1 MPDGR
6 NRICESDVRIRNDRD
21 LVTALWERIDAAAAD
36 QDYSDASRFALRLAF
51 EEAVSNAFRH
61 GHAALPPETPVTVS
75 YCVEPDTVEI
85 SVEDQGPGFDPG
97 AIPDPTLDEN
107 LVNPGGRGIM
117 LIRAYMSEVS
127 FDRGGRRL
135 NMVYQ
140 RPPEA

>member
-1 MPDGR
+1 MPDGPD
-6 NRICESDVRIRNDRD
+6 RICESDVRIQNDRD
-21 LVTALWERIDAAAAD
+21 LVIALWERLEEAIDAH
-36 QDYSDASRFALRLAF
+36 DYPEASRFALRLAY

-61 GHAALPPETPVTVS
+61 GHAGLPPETPVSVS
-75 YCVEPDTVEI
+75 FCVAPDTVEI

-107 LVNPGGRGIM
+107 IVNPGGRGIM
-117 LIRAYMSEVS
+117 LIKAYMSEVS

-140 RPPEA
+140 RPPED